1 MIQLI
6 PLVILLPALGALVN
20 AFYPRKAVARIVGP
34 GVIGLAFLVALGVLI
49 TLLGL
54 PADQRSVGAGA
65 RSSLRRRSR
74 TRFESRLRPR
84 AKAEPQKR

>member
-34 GVIGLAFLVALGVLI
+34 GVIGLAFLVTVGVLM
-49 TLLGL
+49 TLLAL
-54 PADQRSVGAGA
+54 PADQRSVDVPLWTWMPG
-65 RSSLRRRSR
+65 RRSTCR
-74 TRFESRLRPR
+74 WRSAWTRSRC
-84 AKAEPQKR
+84 